1 MAEANRLQ
9 AVLPDAQSAIGI
21 AAGYPL
27 RLRPSDR
34 QLQGVPRG
42 PRLPLAL
49 VNNITAV
56 SNGIWLAGG
65 TPGRQ
70 GLLGKLDPTNLV
82 TSNVDVVGSEC
93 LTGFLNFD
101 DVQFAVNAKG
111 ALFSRVEGSKWSEQQ
126 GHQGACNGILKVNN
140 TLFVT
145 IGVDGLIHCWDRRAS
160 KTGTLEG
167 HAAGITAATIT
178 DDNLLLTVSSDRSLR
193 IWDPARKRQRMFHK
207 GFEHPLVDVHHAGT
221 IVVAIDAVGQV
232 FVLHDFDK
240 PKKTEQAVG
249 TPCCSWLI
257 NDGQLAFFI
266 ARRNGMIHRISPGV

>member
-9 AVLPDAQSAIGI
+9 AVLPDAKSTIGI

-27 RLRPSDR
+27 RLRPSDS

-49 VNNITAV
+49 VNNITAA

-70 GLLGKLDPTNLV
+70 GLLAKLDQANLL
-82 TSNVDVVGSEC
+82 TRDLEVVGSEC
-93 LTGFLNFD
+93 LTGFLDFD

-111 ALFSRVEGSKWSEQQ
+111 ALFSRVERRKWNEQQ
-126 GHQGACNGILKVNN
+126 AHQGACSGILKVNN
-140 TLFVT
+140 TQFVT

-178 DDNLLLTVSSDRSLR
+178 DDKLLITVSSDRSVR
-193 IWDPARKRQRMFHK
+193 IWDPVRQRQRMFYK
-207 GFEHPLVDVHHAGT
+207 GFEHPLVDVHHLGT
-221 IVVAIDAVGQV
+221 LVVAIDAIGQV
-232 FVLHDFDK
+232 FMLHDFDK
-240 PKKTEQAVG
+240 PKKTGQAVG
-249 TPCCSWLI
+249 TPCCSWVI
-257 NDGQLAFFI
+257 NDGHFAIFI
-266 ARRNGMIHRISPGV
+266 AQRNGMIHRISPDV